1 VAPVSDLLVE
11 VHAFEGTSAALVK
24 AAESANSAG
33 STPSGDFGHPALLQ
47 ACGLVNLAWAVHGA
61 TLHANL
67 EEDGQQVR
75 RAGAEFTRVDNLLS
89 EQAKIGKA

>member
-1 VAPVSDLLVE
+1 MSDLLVE
-11 VHAFEGTSAALVK
+11 VHAFEGTGAALVE
-24 AAESANSAG
+24 AAEGVNCAG
-33 STPSGDFGHPALLQ
+33 SMPSGDMGHPVFTQ
-47 ACGLVNLAWAVHGA
+47 ACGAVNLAWAVHGA

>member
-1 VAPVSDLLVE
+1 MSDLLVE

-33 STPSGDFGHPALLQ
+33 STPSGDVGHPVLVQ
-47 ACGLVNLAWAVHGA
+47 ACGAVNLAWAVHGA
-61 TLHANL
+61 TLHAKL

-89 EQAKIGKA
+89 EQAKIGKS